1 VSDAV
6 IRRMTAAAVLIVA
19 LIAAVVSYVHIGH
32 LAVTH
37 GQTTLAAGLLPLP
50 IDGTVAA
57 TSLAMLRAA
66 RAGAATP
73 WLARSG
79 LVLSVGATLA
89 AGIGYG
95 LPYGAAGALISG
107 WPAVAFIVC
116 AELAIGMVR
125 RMHADAGTVPAPVLP
140 EVAATVLEAAKVAYA
155 ASVRGGNPLAER
167 ALADRFGITRG
178 QARKVR
184 RALADAEHYR
194 RDSAP
199 AWCPDCAASVDGA
212 CRDHLEDLDRAEAY
226 REIATQI
233 VPVLTKSAGRG
244 AVNTTGR
251 PGT

>member
-89 AGIGYG
+89 ANIGYG

-155 ASVRGGNPLAER
+155 ASVRGGNPLA
-167 ALADRFGITRG
+167 
-178 QARKVR
+178 
-184 RALADAEHYR
+184 
-194 RDSAP
+194 
-199 AWCPDCAASVDGA
+199 ASVDGA

-233 VPVLTKSAGRG
+233 VPVLTKSAGTAMMR
-244 AVNTTGR
+244 T
-251 PGT
+251 P

>member
-89 AGIGYG
+89 ANVGYG
-95 LPYGAAGALISG
+95 LPYEAAGALIALEHKTRYNGSRIVRVP
-107 WPAVAFIVC
+107 PAYTSQACHACGHC
-116 AELAIGMVR
+116 APGNRESQAVFRCRACGHQANADVNAAKNILA
-125 RMHADAGTVPAPVLP
+125 AGLAVTGRGDL
-140 EVAATVLEAAKVAYA
+140 AAGRSVKRQPPKAEAA
-155 ASVRGGNPLAER
+155 
-167 ALADRFGITRG
+167 
-178 QARKVR
+178 
-184 RALADAEHYR
+184 
-194 RDSAP
+194 
-199 AWCPDCAASVDGA
+199 
-212 CRDHLEDLDRAEAY
+212 
-226 REIATQI
+226 
-233 VPVLTKSAGRG
+233 
-244 AVNTTGR
+244 
-251 PGT
+251 